1 VAKAILAFSA
11 RRVVNTFMKRTL
23 LTPSQQNIILDYYH
37 KKTPIQTIEEKTGIR
52 RARIRKFLYDILG
65 LPNIAER
72 RICIRNMPDAEGIKK
87 LVNDYRDGYTLTGI
101 MQKHKLSIN
110 SVKSILKDNGINY
123 RNLSSSKKKN
133 WKRKNKDWIK
143 IVWKDYNKGLSVSSI
158 ANKHS
163 RSYNAVNGVLKEYY
177 GVVHPIQST
186 EEIREQWPTDDI
198 IKRYTK
204 DYYSVMDLVEYIKSL
219 GFSAS
224 RESVIKFLKDQ
235 RVFMDD
241 RRYNK
246 LINTLQDKYTDWKE
260 YCLKYR
266 SITESNYRRY
276 KKMINPQDLPRS
288 SNDYQ
293 VDHLFS
299 VHEGFM
305 NQISPRI
312 ISSPVNLAMTSSEL
326 NKKKWIRCSI
336 NKEELLDRYHNFLST
351 PPK

>member
-1 VAKAILAFSA
+1 
-11 RRVVNTFMKRTL
+11 MKRTL

-246 LINTLQDKYTDWKE
+246 LINTL
-260 YCLKYR
+260 
-266 SITESNYRRY
+266 
-276 KKMINPQDLPRS
+276 
-288 SNDYQ
+288 
-293 VDHLFS
+293 
-299 VHEGFM
+299 
-305 NQISPRI
+305 
-312 ISSPVNLAMTSSEL
+312 
-326 NKKKWIRCSI
+326 
-336 NKEELLDRYHNFLST
+336 
-351 PPK
+351 